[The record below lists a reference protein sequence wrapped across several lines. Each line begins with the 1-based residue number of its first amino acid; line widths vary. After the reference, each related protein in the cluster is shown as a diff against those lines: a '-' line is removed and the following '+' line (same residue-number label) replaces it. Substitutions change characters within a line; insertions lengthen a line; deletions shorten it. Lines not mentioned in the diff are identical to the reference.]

1 MSALGELQAAHPGHV
16 VHVLVAPPRQ
26 VADEHPALP
35 QARRLLHHLGP
46 QLLEELKQ
54 RLRRRF
60 GDRFEGLYL
69 FGSRARGDAEPDSDI
84 DVAVLLKGR
93 LPERPFGVT
102 RDILEDDLL
111 LETGLDIQPWPLEE
125 GSLDEPEAH
134 PYPAV
139 SRAVRREGV
148 AV

>member
-1 MSALGELQAAHPGHV
+1 MSVEPEILALLDQ
-16 VHVLVAPPRQ
+16 
-26 VADEHPALP
+26 
-35 QARRLLHHLGP
+35 
-46 QLLEELKQ
+46 LKQ

-69 FGSRARGDAEPDSDI
+69 FGSRARGDAEPDSDV
-84 DVAVLLKGR
+84 DVAVILKGR
-93 LPERPFGVT
+93 LPENPFRVT
-102 RDILEDDLL
+102 REILEDTYDPL
-111 LETGLDIQPWPLEE
+111 LETGLDIQPWPLEK

-139 SRAVRREGV
+139 SRAVRREGI